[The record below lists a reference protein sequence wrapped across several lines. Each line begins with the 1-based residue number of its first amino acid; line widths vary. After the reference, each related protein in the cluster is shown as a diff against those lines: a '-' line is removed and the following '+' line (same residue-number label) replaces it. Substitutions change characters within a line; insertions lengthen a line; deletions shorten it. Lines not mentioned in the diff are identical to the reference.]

1 MEKHVPREWADPDY
15 QRPTTAQTRY
25 YRLQA
30 RDARGNFALDLI
42 TGRPMTWAFSGDLI
56 AGTGWLD
63 TLAADR
69 RVMVSMGPFHLQAE
83 DSTSVTFATIAT
95 KSTSSLV
102 TVVDLRKQARAPRN
116 AMRGGALS
124 CTTPIANDPEGIREM
139 AIHLFN
145 LLPIQAL
152 RFRLRYDAGYP
163 AYKAVAP
170 TIRGAGMGVQCIP
183 WRSR

>member
-1 MEKHVPREWADPDY
+1 MKHVPREWADSDY
-15 QRPTTAQTRY
+15 QKPTTAQTRY

-42 TGRPMTWAFSGDLI
+42 TGRPRTWAFSGDPI

-83 DSTSVTFATIAT
+83 DSTSVTFAMSAT

-102 TVVDLRKQARAPRN
+102 TVGDLRNQARALRN
-116 AMRGGALS
+116 VMRRGAALFR
-124 CTTPIANDPEGIREM
+124 TTPIANDQEGIREM
-139 AIHLFN
+139 PIHRFN
-145 LLPIQAL
+145 LQLIQAL
-152 RFRLRYDAGYP
+152 RFRPRYDPAFL

-170 TIRGAGMGVQCIP
+170 TIRGAGMGVHCIP